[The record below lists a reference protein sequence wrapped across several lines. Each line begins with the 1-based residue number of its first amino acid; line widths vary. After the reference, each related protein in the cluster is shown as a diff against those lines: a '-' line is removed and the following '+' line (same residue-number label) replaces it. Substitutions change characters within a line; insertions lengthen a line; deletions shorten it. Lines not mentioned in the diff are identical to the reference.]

1 MNRIDRNKILI
12 RYLINSGVA
21 KNQRE
26 IGALLGYKNESA
38 FSQVINEKVGYPKN
52 FIPKMR
58 ELCPDLNR
66 DWLLYGEGE
75 MLKSPKS
82 ASVSV
87 VGNDNAVN
95 NSNCQISHGNTANG
109 ALDSL
114 QAENTALR
122 KEIAELRSA
131 LLDLTRQNQ
140 RLMDKLLSLMD
151 GPNTSATARQ

>member
-1 MNRIDRNKILI
+1 MNSRINAFIKYKQISVAEFEKRCGLSN
-12 RYLINSGVA
+12 GAVA
-21 KNQRE
+21 KMGNNTRLSTIDKISMIFPE
-26 IGALLGYKNESA
+26 INT
-38 FSQVINEKVGYPKN
+38 V
-52 FIPKMR
+52 
-58 ELCPDLNR
+58 
-66 DWLLYGEGE
+66 WLRTGEGE

-95 NSNCQISHGNTANG
+95 NSNCQISRGNTANG

-151 GPNTSATARQ
+151 GPNTSTTAGQ

>member
-1 MNRIDRNKILI
+1 MNELDVRKIRKNLGLTQKQLAEKLGVDIKTVQNWESGKVVPKTKYGLFRNLATID
-12 RYLINSGVA
+12 GVT
-21 KNQRE
+21 
-26 IGALLGYKNESA
+26 
-38 FSQVINEKVGYPKN
+38 
-52 FIPKMR
+52 
-58 ELCPDLNR
+58 
-66 DWLLYGEGE
+66 
-75 MLKSPKS
+75 
-82 ASVSV
+82 SVSV
-87 VGNDNAVN
+87 TGNDNAVN